1 MSTAIHA
8 ILTGTFTSDGNV
20 RNISFP
26 SGYTEFSMINI
37 TDFGSTAANTN
48 VITAYGTSSMAAGSA
63 LIGNK
68 TSGAATIA
76 IPSMITSGG
85 LTFVADSGSTSLGAV
100 TAITSITNATPPV
113 VSVSSTSGLNSG
125 DIVRVTDVSGQFNM
139 SGLDFTI
146 NTIVA
151 NTSFNLAYMVAPGGA
166 GTGGN
171 YQRIPF
177 DKRFYPRNRVITSIS
192 LATSAVI
199 VMSVTHGFTVGQL
212 VRIVVPS
219 AFGMTQLNNQLVTIT
234 AINTTTNSITINVDT
249 TSYTAF
255 AFPSSATAALGVTFA
270 QVVPVGEAATS
281 PYQNLLDDATVNT
294 SFSGVQIGTS
304 AQTNAKLYQWIA
316 RRGQAI

>member
-8 ILTGTFTSDGNV
+8 NLTGTFTSDGNV
-20 RNISFP
+20 RNLSFP
-26 SGYTEFSMINI
+26 SGYTEFSMLNI

-48 VITAYGTSSMAAGSA
+48 VMTVYGTSSMAAGSA
-63 LIGNK
+63 IIGNK
-68 TSGAATIA
+68 TNGAATIA
-76 IPSMITSGG
+76 IGSMITSGG
-85 LTFVADSGSTSLGAV
+85 LTFVADSGSTSLGAL

-113 VSVSSTSGLNSG
+113 VTIGSTSGLSSG
-125 DIVRVTDVSGQFNM
+125 DIVRITDVTGQLNL

-146 NTIVA
+146 DTIVT
-151 NTSFNLAYMVAPGGA
+151 NSSFNLAYMVAPGGA

-177 DKRFYPRNRVITSIS
+177 DSRYYPRNRIITSIS
-192 LATSAVI
+192 KAASAVI

-212 VRIVVPS
+212 VRIIVPS
-219 AFGMTQLNNQLVTIT
+219 AFGMTQLSNQLATIT

-249 TSYTAF
+249 TSYTTF
-255 AFPSSATAALGVTFA
+255 AFPNSATAALGVTFA

-294 SFSGVQIGTS
+294 SFTGVQIGTS
-304 AQTNAKLYQWIA
+304 AQTSGKLYQWIA
-316 RRGQAI
+316 KKGQSI